1 MAVLRLSG
9 LPFRHGLVR
18 MELLGKAYYHNS
30 RTFFL
35 EQDIGRKSEMITRR
49 EYLAQKKGKQGTS
62 MSKPYKKVFW
72 AAGFGWMFDA
82 MDVALLSFIMVALR
96 QEWGLTGEEAGLL
109 GTGNLVGMAIGAIV
123 GGYLADRIGR
133 KPVFLL
139 TLILFGLASFASAFA
154 TGFATMLLFR
164 FLMGLGLGAELPVA
178 STLVNEFA
186 PPEKRGSTV
195 VLLESFWA
203 VGWIAAAVIS
213 YFIIP
218 DYGWR
223 VAVMIGALPVVYALF
238 ARRSI
243 PESPQFQKQAEN
255 IPIATLLTSHRTETI
270 TLWVVWFAI
279 AFSYYGMFLWMPSIL
294 VDKGFTMIKSFQYV
308 LIMTLAQLP
317 GYFAAAYLV
326 EKWGRKWTLATF
338 LFMTGVMAF
347 AFGQSSGTTELLVTG
362 AFLSFFNL
370 GAWGA
375 LYAYTPENYPTPLRA
390 TGSGMASGVG
400 RIGSIIA
407 PYLVGYYSSHHY
419 SYTFIFSVFTA
430 VLIVGTIV
438 LLMCGRETKV
448 LANSGPRTGQV

>member
-1 MAVLRLSG
+1 
-9 LPFRHGLVR
+9 
-18 MELLGKAYYHNS
+18 
-30 RTFFL
+30 
-35 EQDIGRKSEMITRR
+35 
-49 EYLAQKKGKQGTS
+49 

-109 GTGNLVGMAIGAIV
+109 GTGNLVGMAIGAIA

-223 VAVMIGALPVVYALF
+223 VAVMIGALPIVYAWF

-243 PESPQFQKQAEN
+243 PESPQFQKQAEK
-255 IPIATLLTSHRTETI
+255 IPVGKLLTSHRTETI

-279 AFSYYGMFLWMPSIL
+279 AFSYYGMFLWMPSVL

-347 AFGQSSGTTELLVTG
+347 AFGQSSGTMELLVTG

-419 SYTFIFSVFTA
+419 SYTFIFSMFTA
-430 VLIVGTIV
+430 VLIVGAIV
-438 LLMCGRETKV
+438 LLMYGRETKV

>member
-1 MAVLRLSG
+1 
-9 LPFRHGLVR
+9 
-18 MELLGKAYYHNS
+18 
-30 RTFFL
+30 
-35 EQDIGRKSEMITRR
+35 
-49 EYLAQKKGKQGTS
+49 

-109 GTGNLVGMAIGAIV
+109 GTGNLVGMAIGAIA

-139 TLILFGLASFASAFA
+139 TLVLFGLASFASAFA

-203 VGWIAAAVIS
+203 VGWIAAAVIA

-243 PESPQFQKQAEN
+243 PESPQFQKQAEK
-255 IPIATLLTSHRTETI
+255 IPVATLLTSHRTETI

-279 AFSYYGMFLWMPSIL
+279 AFSYYGMFLWMPSVL

-347 AFGQSSGTTELLVTG
+347 AFGQSSGTMELLVTG

-430 VLIVGTIV
+430 VLIVGAIV
-438 LLMCGRETKV
+438 LLVCGRETKV

>member
-1 MAVLRLSG
+1 
-9 LPFRHGLVR
+9 
-18 MELLGKAYYHNS
+18 
-30 RTFFL
+30 
-35 EQDIGRKSEMITRR
+35 
-49 EYLAQKKGKQGTS
+49 

-109 GTGNLVGMAIGAIV
+109 GTGNLVGMAIGAIA

-223 VAVMIGALPVVYALF
+223 VAVMIGALPIVYAWF

-243 PESPQFQKQAEN
+243 PESPQFQKQAEK
-255 IPIATLLTSHRTETI
+255 IPVGKLLTSHRTETI

-279 AFSYYGMFLWMPSIL
+279 AFSYYGMFLWMPSVL

-308 LIMTLAQLP
+308 LVMTLAQLP

-347 AFGQSSGTTELLVTG
+347 AFGQSSGTMELLVTG

-419 SYTFIFSVFTA
+419 SYTFIFSMFTA
-430 VLIVGTIV
+430 VLIVGAIV
-438 LLMCGRETKV
+438 LLIYGRETKV

>member
-1 MAVLRLSG
+1 
-9 LPFRHGLVR
+9 
-18 MELLGKAYYHNS
+18 
-30 RTFFL
+30 
-35 EQDIGRKSEMITRR
+35 
-49 EYLAQKKGKQGTS
+49 
-62 MSKPYKKVFW
+62 
-72 AAGFGWMFDA
+72 

-139 TLILFGLASFASAFA
+139 TLVLFGLASFASAFA

-213 YFIIP
+213 YFVIP

-243 PESPQFQKQAEN
+243 PESPQFKKQAEN
-255 IPIATLLTSHRTETI
+255 VPIATLLTSHRTETI

>member
-1 MAVLRLSG
+1 
-9 LPFRHGLVR
+9 
-18 MELLGKAYYHNS
+18 
-30 RTFFL
+30 
-35 EQDIGRKSEMITRR
+35 
-49 EYLAQKKGKQGTS
+49 

-109 GTGNLVGMAIGAIV
+109 GTGNLVGMAIGAIA

-139 TLILFGLASFASAFA
+139 TLVLFGLASFASAFA

-243 PESPQFQKQAEN
+243 PESPQFQKQAEK
-255 IPIATLLTSHRTETI
+255 IPVATLLTSHRKETI

-279 AFSYYGMFLWMPSIL
+279 AFSYYGMFLWMPSVL

-347 AFGQSSGTTELLVTG
+347 AFGQSSGTMELLVTG

-430 VLIVGTIV
+430 VLIVGAIV
-438 LLMCGRETKV
+438 LLVCGRETKV

>member
-1 MAVLRLSG
+1 
-9 LPFRHGLVR
+9 
-18 MELLGKAYYHNS
+18 
-30 RTFFL
+30 
-35 EQDIGRKSEMITRR
+35 
-49 EYLAQKKGKQGTS
+49 
-62 MSKPYKKVFW
+62 MSAPYKKVFW

-96 QEWGLTGEEAGLL
+96 QEWGLSAEEAGLL
-109 GTGNLVGMAIGAIV
+109 GTGNLVGMALGAFIG
-123 GGYLADRIGR
+123 GFLADRIGR
-133 KPVFLL
+133 KPIFLL
-139 TLILFGLASFASAFA
+139 TLLLFGAASLASAFA
-154 TGFATMLLFR
+154 TGFLSMLLFR

-186 PPEKRGSTV
+186 PAEKRGRTV

-218 DYGWR
+218 VYGWR
-223 VAVMIGALPVVYALF
+223 IAVIIGALPIVYALF
-238 ARRSI
+238 ARKSI
-243 PESPQFQKQAEN
+243 PESPQFHHRAEKVPLKK
-255 IPIATLLTSHRTETI
+255 IWTAHQRETL

-279 AFSYYGMFLWMPSIL
+279 TFAYYGMFLWMPSVL

-326 EKWGRKWTLATF
+326 EKWGRKQTLATF

-347 AFGQSSGTTELLVTG
+347 AFGQSSGTAGLLTTG
-362 AFLSFFNL
+362 ALLSFFNL

-390 TGSGMASGVG
+390 TGSGFASGVG

-407 PYLVGYYSSHHY
+407 PYLVGYFSAHHY
-419 SYTFIFSVFTA
+419 GYSFIFSMFTV
-430 VLIVGTIV
+430 VLVVGTIV
-438 LLMCGRETKV
+438 LVAMGKETKGTEAGS
-448 LANSGPRTGQV
+448 LG

>member
-1 MAVLRLSG
+1 
-9 LPFRHGLVR
+9 
-18 MELLGKAYYHNS
+18 
-30 RTFFL
+30 
-35 EQDIGRKSEMITRR
+35 
-49 EYLAQKKGKQGTS
+49 

-109 GTGNLVGMAIGAIV
+109 GTGNLVGMAIGAIA

-255 IPIATLLTSHRTETI
+255 IPVGKLLTSHRTETI

-279 AFSYYGMFLWMPSIL
+279 AFSYYGMFLWMPSVL

-347 AFGQSSGTTELLVTG
+347 AFGQSSGTMELLVTG

-419 SYTFIFSVFTA
+419 SYTFIFSVFTT
-430 VLIVGTIV
+430 VLIVGAIV
-438 LLMCGRETKV
+438 LLIYGRETKV

>member
-1 MAVLRLSG
+1 
-9 LPFRHGLVR
+9 
-18 MELLGKAYYHNS
+18 
-30 RTFFL
+30 
-35 EQDIGRKSEMITRR
+35 
-49 EYLAQKKGKQGTS
+49 
-62 MSKPYKKVFW
+62 MSKPYKKIFW

-109 GTGNLVGMAIGAIV
+109 GTGNLVGMAIGAIA

-223 VAVMIGALPVVYALF
+223 VAVMIGALPVVYAWF

-243 PESPQFQKQAEN
+243 PESPQFQKQEEK
-255 IPIATLLTSHRTETI
+255 IPVGKLLTSHRTETI

-279 AFSYYGMFLWMPSIL
+279 AFSYYGMFLWMPSVL

-317 GYFAAAYLV
+317 GYFAAAYFV

-347 AFGQSSGTTELLVTG
+347 AFGQSSGTMELLVTG

-430 VLIVGTIV
+430 VLIVGAIV
-438 LLMCGRETKV
+438 LLMYGRETKV